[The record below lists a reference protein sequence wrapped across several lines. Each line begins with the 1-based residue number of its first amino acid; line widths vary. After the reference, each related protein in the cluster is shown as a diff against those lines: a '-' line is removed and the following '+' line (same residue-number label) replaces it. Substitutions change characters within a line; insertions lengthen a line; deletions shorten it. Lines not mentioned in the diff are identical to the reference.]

1 MTLTHRGLL
10 LLVVIVAGCD
20 QYKEPPP
27 PRDVRPTSTRARG
40 MSQSGIDMSGMGQ
53 GKMQRSGMSGT
64 NSDVNDNDSLG
75 MQIGSPDPQ
84 VGGEGTTSFGPT
96 EKVADV
102 GPGRGSTN
110 PASDLDAPE
119 MRNAQRGG
127 QIFKPSDHYFVN
139 GADLG
144 PSVDAAAGT
153 GGPGKLKQKQT
164 WVPGG
169 ATLGSNGFVAAGKR
183 SGTDAGPK

>member
-1 MTLTHRGLL
+1 MTLTYRGLGL
-10 LLVVIVAGCD
+10 FVVIVAGCD

-27 PRDVRPTSTRARG
+27 PRDVRPMSSRTRG
-40 MSQSGIDMSGMGQ
+40 LSQSGIDYSGTGM

-64 NSDVNDNDSLG
+64 NSDSNDDNAMG

-96 EKVADV
+96 QTVTDI

-119 MRNAQRGG
+119 MRNGQRGG
-127 QIFKPSDHYFVN
+127 QIFKPSDHYYVN
-139 GADLG
+139 GVDVG
-144 PSVDAAAGT
+144 PSVDSAPGT
-153 GGPGKLKQKQT
+153 GGPAKLKQKQPWT
-164 WVPGG
+164 PGG
-169 ATLGSNGFVAAGKR
+169 ATLGSNGFVSPGVPPR
-183 SGTDAGPK
+183 R

>member
-1 MTLTHRGLL
+1 MTLTHRGLGL
-10 LLVVIVAGCD
+10 FVVIVAGCD

-27 PRDVRPTSTRARG
+27 PRDVHPTSTRARG
-40 MSQSGIDMSGMGQ
+40 MSQSGIDMSGTGP

-64 NSDVNDNDSLG
+64 NSDSDDDNSMGL
-75 MQIGSPDPQ
+75 QIGSPDPQ
-84 VGGEGTTSFGPT
+84 VGGEGTTDFGPT

-127 QIFKPSDHYFVN
+127 QVFRPSDHYYVN

-144 PSVDAAAGT
+144 PSVDAAPGT
-153 GGPGKLKQKQT
+153 GGPAKLKQKQT

-169 ATLGSNGFVAAGKR
+169 ATLGSNGFVTPGVP
-183 SGTDAGPK
+183 PKH